1 MAKADPPSSRYPR
14 RRSNSPELLQ
24 WRRQPPKA
32 VKQKQQPL
40 AQPSSKEEQLDLP
53 QQASPV
59 RLVIVWA
66 VLLVSG
72 LALGWNLYRLQIIR
86 GSELRTLARQQQMV
100 SLRPFVPRRS
110 ILDRNG
116 NVLALDRPAY
126 SLYAH
131 PRLFKAPPLAIASA
145 VAPLLKRTPDQ
156 LLKQFNSAVTG
167 VRIDNSLSEEV
178 ADRISALRLDGI
190 ELVKHYSRLYP
201 QQELAADVVGFVN
214 VDHKG
219 QAGVEYSQEKLLE
232 RFVRSVRLNRSGNGA
247 LVPSGF
253 PEGLTNF
260 DDLRVQLTIDS
271 RLQRSARA
279 ALKQQMQ
286 LFKAKRGTV
295 MVMDAR
301 NGSLLT
307 LVSEPSYDPNQ
318 FYKYDVGLFKNWALT
333 DLYEPGS
340 TFKPINVAIALESGA
355 IKPDTIIRDEGQIA
369 VGSEVI
375 SNYNFEE
382 RGSPGLLT
390 ISQII
395 SNSSNV
401 GMVHIVE
408 KMRSQT
414 FYGWLERLGI
424 GQAVETDLP
433 FSAAGSLQSQESFTN
448 SRIYAATAA
457 FGQGFSLTPIQLL
470 QLHGAIANGGKLVT
484 PHVVRGL
491 TDSKGELYW
500 QPTLPSPRPV
510 FSPGTTQSVLE
521 MMEGVVKNGTG
532 RVAQIP
538 GYRVAGKTGTSQK
551 ASPSGGYSA
560 TARITSFVGIVPVE
574 SPRYVILAVVDEP
587 QGRAFGSNVTAPIVK
602 SVMEALMA
610 IEQIPPS
617 QPLEAQ
623 D

>member
-14 RRSNSPELLQ
+14 RRSYSRELLQ

-32 VKQKQQPL
+32 TKEKQQPL
-40 AQPSSKEEQLDLP
+40 QELSSTQEQQDLP
-53 QQASPV
+53 EQASLL
-59 RLVIVWA
+59 RLVLVWA
-66 VLLVSG
+66 LLLVSG

-86 GSELRTLARQQQMV
+86 GSELRSLARQQQMV

-110 ILDRNG
+110 IVDRNG
-116 NVLALDRPAY
+116 DVLALDRPAY

-131 PRLFKAPPLAIASA
+131 PRLFKAPPEAIATA
-145 VAPLLKRTPDQ
+145 VAPLLKSTPDQ
-156 LLKQFNSAVTG
+156 LLKQFKTASTG

-201 QQELAADVVGFVN
+201 QQEIAADVVGFVN

-279 ALKQQMQ
+279 ALKQQMNQ
-286 LFKAKRGTV
+286 FNAKRGTV
-295 MVMDAR
+295 LVMDAR

-318 FYKYDVGLFKNWALT
+318 YYQYDVGLFKNWALT

-340 TFKPINVAIALESGA
+340 TFKPINVAIALEAGA
-355 IKPDTIIRDEGQIA
+355 IKPDTVIRDEGQIA

-390 ISQII
+390 ITQII
-395 SNSSNV
+395 SSSSNV

-448 SRIYAATAA
+448 SRIYGATAS

-491 TDSKGELYW
+491 TDSKGVLYW

-510 FSPGTTQSVLE
+510 FSPETTQAVLE
-521 MMEGVVKNGTG
+521 MMEAVVKKGTG

-538 GYRVAGKTGTSQK
+538 G
-551 ASPSGGYSA
+551 
-560 TARITSFVGIVPVE
+560 
-574 SPRYVILAVVDEP
+574 
-587 QGRAFGSNVTAPIVK
+587 
-602 SVMEALMA
+602 
-610 IEQIPPS
+610 
-617 QPLEAQ
+617 
-623 D
+623 